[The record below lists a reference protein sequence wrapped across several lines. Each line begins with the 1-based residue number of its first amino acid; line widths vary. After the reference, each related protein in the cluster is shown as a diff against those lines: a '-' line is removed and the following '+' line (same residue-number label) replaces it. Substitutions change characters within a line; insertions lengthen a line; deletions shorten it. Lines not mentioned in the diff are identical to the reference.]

1 MVMGASSGLGMI
13 VIFQLV
19 LVKKLDA
26 VIKAQKVLE
35 NKYMG
40 AEIQRPPTQQP
51 VIQYIAAPTEEP
63 MQMHNTGV
71 TLLPSNQMA

>member
-1 MVMGASSGLGMI
+1 MGACSGLGMM

-19 LVKKLDA
+19 LVNKLDV

-63 MQMHNTGV
+63 M
-71 TLLPSNQMA
+71 